1 MTTRSITIIG
11 GGVAG
16 LSLGIALARRRV
28 PVAVHERTGY
38 PRHRVC
44 GEFVAGVDPA
54 VLEGLGIADI
64 LESGPTLRSMSWSI
78 NGGPARA
85 ADLPQPV
92 RGLSRYRL
100 DQALA
105 ERLIDLGGRLETR
118 SSPQPCHADGTV
130 LATGR
135 PSRKSPWLGLKLHC
149 EDLVTATDLEM
160 HVGDDAYVG
169 LARVENQRVNVCGL
183 FRRRDLAGH
192 GPQLLDQYLR
202 ANRLITLADRVHHG
216 QPDPGSWK
224 TTAGFGFGWSSFA
237 QAADRCCL
245 GDQAAMI
252 PPFTGNG
259 ISMAFESAFDAVEP
273 LTGYATGATD
283 WITACQ
289 RVRQSH
295 RDRFGGRLRT
305 ARLLHPLL
313 FYRPTQRLG
322 SWLLQR
328 GWIPFETLY
337 HLTRN

>member
-1 MTTRSITIIG
+1 M
-11 GGVAG
+11 
-16 LSLGIALARRRV
+16 
-28 PVAVHERTGY
+28 
-38 PRHRVC
+38 
-44 GEFVAGVDPA
+44 
-54 VLEGLGIADI
+54 
-64 LESGPTLRSMSWSI
+64 
-78 NGGPARA
+78 
-85 ADLPQPV
+85 
-92 RGLSRYRL
+92 SRYRL

-105 ERLIDLGGRLETR
+105 ERLIGLGGCLETR
-118 SSPQPCHADGTV
+118 SAPRPGHAAGTV
-130 LATGR
+130 LASGR

-149 EDLVTATDLEM
+149 ADLDTTTDLEM

-202 ANRLITLADRVHHG
+202 ANRLITLADRVQQG
-216 QPDPGSWK
+216 QPDADSWK
-224 TTAGFGFGWSSFA
+224 TTAGFGFGWSSA
-237 QAADRCCL
+237 SALDRSADRCCL

-295 RDRFGGRLRT
+295 RDRFRRRLRT

-313 FYRPTQRLG
+313 FYRPTQRLS

-328 GWIPFETLY
+328 GWVPFETLY
-337 HLTRN
+337 RLTRN